1 MEGRRRRLLQFA
13 VTGQERG
20 ADDPGAGGMQLSR
33 LIGPRPGSVDG
44 GGDRAS
50 SVALAALC
58 TILFLT
64 FLDNTIVSVGLGS
77 IQTDLQASV
86 AELQWVIGGYA
97 LTFASI
103 MLACGMIGDELGR
116 KKVMLA
122 GAGVFCA
129 GSVLCALAPNAQT
142 LIAGRAIMGLGAAA
156 SEPGTLSIIRHMYTD
171 TRERT
176 WAIGIWAAV
185 SGLALALGPVIG
197 GAIVG
202 AWSWRGIFWFNLV
215 FGLAALVAAAITVPE
230 SSDPTAARV
239 DTLGTFF
246 GAGALAA
253 LMFAIID
260 AETSS
265 FAATEVIVLLGAAA
279 VLAAAF
285 VIWERRTAH
294 PLLDL
299 RFFRLPRF
307 TVPNIVAFCTYFAT
321 FAIFFFTALYLV
333 EVPSLSGYKIAL
345 VFAPMTALMIIGSLL
360 AGYWSGRVSPRWPI
374 TTGCAA
380 FAAGLLIASP
390 LITQHPNYVGLSL
403 ALALAGFGI
412 GITVV
417 PVTAAVLDAVPP
429 QRSGM
434 AASAANTSR
443 EIGAVA
449 GASVLGSLVFSRL
462 NSTLNSHIDAL
473 HVSAANKAAI
483 EAFKPLIIKVIETG
497 QIDKYLGQYASQG
510 GLIADVEGAAYA
522 AFGDGLHAAFYLS
535 ATLVVLAG
543 LLAFFTL
550 GNRPT
555 RT

>member
-1 MEGRRRRLLQFA
+1 MQHGKLSVAR
-13 VTGQERG
+13 
-20 ADDPGAGGMQLSR
+20 AGGLN
-33 LIGPRPGSVDG
+33 G
-44 GGDRAS
+44 GRDRAN

-58 TILFLT
+58 LLLFLT
-64 FLDNTIVSVGLGS
+64 FLDNTVVSVGLGS
-77 IQTDLQASV
+77 LQTDLQASI
-86 AELQWVIGGYA
+86 AELQWVIGAYA
-97 LTFASI
+97 LTFAAI

-129 GSVLCALAPNAQT
+129 GSVLCALAPNPQT
-142 LIAGRAIMGLGAAA
+142 LIAGRAVMGLGAAA
-156 SEPGTLSIIRHMYTD
+156 SEPGTLSVIRHIYTD
-171 TRERT
+171 TRERA

-215 FGLAALVAAAITVPE
+215 FGLVALVAAAITVPE

-239 DTLGTFF
+239 DTVGTVF

-260 AETSS
+260 AETAG
-265 FAATEVIVLLGAAA
+265 FGATEVIVLFCVA
-279 VLAAAF
+279 VILAVAF
-285 VIWERRTAH
+285 VAWERRVPH

-307 TVPNIVAFCTYFAT
+307 TVPNIVAFCTYLAT

-333 EVPSLSGYKIAL
+333 EVPSDSGYQIAV
-345 VFAPMTALMIIGSLL
+345 VFAPMTVLMIIGSIF
-360 AGYWSGRVSPRWPI
+360 AGYWTGRVGPRWPI

-390 LITQHPNYVGLSL
+390 LITQHPDYVALSL
-403 ALALAGFGI
+403 ALALAGVGI

-429 QRSGM
+429 ERSGM
-434 AASAANTSR
+434 AASTANTSR

-449 GASVLGSLVFSRL
+449 GTSILGALVFSRL
-462 NSTLNSHIDAL
+462 SSTLNSHIAAL
-473 HVSAANKAAI
+473 HVSASNRAEI
-483 EAFKPLIIKVIETG
+483 LAFKPLIVKVIETG
-497 QIDKYLGQYASQG
+497 QIDKYLAAYSGQQ
-510 GLIADVEGAAYA
+510 GLISEVEGAAYA

-535 ATLVVLAG
+535 AALVILAG
-543 LLAFFTL
+543 LLAVITL
-550 GNRPT
+550 GNHPDRS
-555 RT
+555 

>member
-1 MEGRRRRLLQFA
+1 
-13 VTGQERG
+13 
-20 ADDPGAGGMQLSR
+20 MQLGKLS
-33 LIGPRPGSVDG
+33 GPRAGSADSG
-44 GGDRAS
+44 RDRAN

-58 TILFLT
+58 LLLFLT
-64 FLDNTIVSVGLGS
+64 FLDNTVVSVGLGS
-77 IQTDLQASV
+77 LQTDLQASV
-86 AELQWVIGGYA
+86 AELQWVIGAYA
-97 LTFASI
+97 LTFAAI
-103 MLACGMIGDELGR
+103 MLACGMIGDEFGR
-116 KKVMLA
+116 KKVMLV

-129 GSVLCALAPNAQT
+129 GSVLCALAPNAPT
-142 LIAGRAIMGLGAAA
+142 LIAGRAVMGLGAAA
-156 SEPGTLSIIRHMYTD
+156 SEPGTLSILRHIYTD
-171 TRERT
+171 TRQRT
-176 WAIGIWAAV
+176 WAVGIWSAV

-215 FGLAALVAAAITVPE
+215 FGLVALIAAAVTVPE

-239 DTLGTFF
+239 DTLGTVF

-265 FAATEVIVLLGAAA
+265 FGATEVIVLLCAAA

-285 VIWERRTAH
+285 VVRERRAAH

-299 RFFRLPRF
+299 RFFRLPQF
-307 TVPNIVAFCTYFAT
+307 TVPIIVAFCTYLAT

-333 EVPSLSGYKIAL
+333 EVPALSGYKIAL
-345 VFAPMTALMIIGSLL
+345 VFAPMTILMILGSLF
-360 AGYWSGRVSPRWPI
+360 AGYWTGRAGPRWPI

-390 LITQHPNYVGLSL
+390 LITQHPDYVALSL
-403 ALALAGFGI
+403 ALALAGVGI

-429 QRSGM
+429 ERSGM

-449 GASVLGSLVFSRL
+449 GASILGALVFSQL
-462 NSTLNSHIDAL
+462 NSTLTSHINAL
-473 HVSAANKAAI
+473 HETAANKEAI
-483 EAFKPLIIKVIETG
+483 MAFKPLIIQVIETG
-497 QIDKYLGQYASQG
+497 QIDKYLSKFASQSK
-510 GLIADVEGAAYA
+510 LIAEVENAAYA

-535 ATLVVLAG
+535 ATLVILAG
-543 LLAFFTL
+543 LLAAFTL
-550 GNRPT
+550 GNRPAWP
-555 RT
+555 RRS

>member
-1 MEGRRRRLLQFA
+1 
-13 VTGQERG
+13 
-20 ADDPGAGGMQLSR
+20 MQLGKLSGSR
-33 LIGPRPGSVDG
+33 AASIDG
-44 GGDRAS
+44 GRGRAN

-58 TILFLT
+58 LLLFLT
-64 FLDNTIVSVGLGS
+64 FLDNTVVSVGLGS
-77 IQTDLQASV
+77 LQTDLQASI
-86 AELQWVIGGYA
+86 AELQWVIGAYA
-97 LTFASI
+97 LTFAAI

-156 SEPGTLSIIRHMYTD
+156 SEPGTLSILRHIYTD
-171 TRERT
+171 TRQRT
-176 WAIGIWAAV
+176 QAIGVWAAV

-202 AWSWRGIFWFNLV
+202 AWSWRGIFWFNLA
-215 FGLAALVAAAITVPE
+215 FGLAALIAAALTVPE

-239 DTLGTFF
+239 DTLGTVF

-260 AETSS
+260 AETAG
-265 FAATEVIVLLGAAA
+265 FGAIEVIILFCVAV
-279 VLAAAF
+279 VLAVAF
-285 VIWERRTAH
+285 VARERRAAH

-299 RFFRLPRF
+299 RYFRVARF
-307 TVPNIVAFCTYFAT
+307 TVPNIVAFCTYLAT

-333 EVPSLSGYKIAL
+333 EVPAVSGYRIAV
-345 VFAPMTALMIIGSLL
+345 VFAPMTVLMIIGSVF
-360 AGYWSGRVSPRWPI
+360 AGYWTGRVGPRWPI
-374 TTGCAA
+374 TIGCAA

-390 LITQHPNYVGLSL
+390 LITLHPNYGALSA
-403 ALALAGFGI
+403 ALALAGVGI

-429 QRSGM
+429 ERSGM
-434 AASAANTSR
+434 AASTANTSR

-449 GASVLGSLVFSRL
+449 GTSILGALVFSQL
-462 NSTLNSHIDAL
+462 GSTLNSHINAL
-473 HVSAANKAAI
+473 HVSAANKTAI
-483 EAFKPLIIKVIETG
+483 MAFKPLIIQVIETG
-497 QIDKYLGQYASQG
+497 QIDKYLKAYSSQG

-535 ATLVVLAG
+535 AALVILAG
-543 LLAFFTL
+543 LLAAFTL
-550 GNRPT
+550 SNQPA